1 MNIPWKF
8 KSLIF
13 TIIDFFDSKRI
24 LYFLQRH
31 VTKRSRIK
39 ELNTDPNWV
48 KHQKALI
55 DHGCTG
61 FIFEF
66 GAGKNI
72 AQNIFLSQVIDRQ
85 LVVDL
90 NPMLDIKLVNV
101 ALDLLSKKVKLRSDV
116 NIIKLKDLNNYGIEY
131 QAPYDASTTNLNPKT
146 LDACISTN
154 TLEHIPVVSIKS
166 IFIELRRVLKDTGI
180 VSTIIDYSDHYA
192 HTDSKITLLNFLNFS
207 ETEWE
212 KYNHDCHYQNRLRH
226 YQFKQLF
233 NDCGFEVISEE
244 LIFNEKHVSEDL
256 HFKFKDKDPSWSST
270 SAHWV
275 LKKIITNT

>member
-1 MNIPWKF
+1 M
-8 KSLIF
+8 
-13 TIIDFFDSKRI
+13 
-24 LYFLQRH
+24 
-31 VTKRSRIK
+31 
-39 ELNTDPNWV
+39 
-48 KHQKALI
+48 
-55 DHGCTG
+55 
-61 FIFEF
+61 
-66 GAGKNI
+66 
-72 AQNIFLSQVIDRQ
+72 
-85 LVVDL
+85 
-90 NPMLDIKLVNV
+90 
-101 ALDLLSKKVKLRSDV
+101 
-116 NIIKLKDLNNYGIEY
+116 
-131 QAPYDASTTNLNPKT
+131 
-146 LDACISTN
+146 
-154 TLEHIPVVSIKS
+154 SIKS

-180 VSTIIDYSDHYA
+180 VSIVIDYSDHYA

-275 LKKIITNT
+275 LKKIITNA

>member
-1 MNIPWKF
+1 
-8 KSLIF
+8 
-13 TIIDFFDSKRI
+13 
-24 LYFLQRH
+24 
-31 VTKRSRIK
+31 
-39 ELNTDPNWV
+39 
-48 KHQKALI
+48 
-55 DHGCTG
+55 
-61 FIFEF
+61 
-66 GAGKNI
+66 
-72 AQNIFLSQVIDRQ
+72 
-85 LVVDL
+85 
-90 NPMLDIKLVNV
+90 
-101 ALDLLSKKVKLRSDV
+101 
-116 NIIKLKDLNNYGIEY
+116 
-131 QAPYDASTTNLNPKT
+131 
-146 LDACISTN
+146 
-154 TLEHIPVVSIKS
+154 VSIKS

-180 VSTIIDYSDHYA
+180 VSIVIDYSDHYA

-275 LKKIITNT
+275 LKKIITNA